1 MSAPQRVSSVVVN
14 TYGLAN
20 LGFSLMVSMT
30 SNYYA
35 FFLTDVLFM
44 PAAVMATLM
53 MVLNLLDML
62 TVPAAGVIMQKSNL
76 PWGKNRSWMLIGPPI
91 TLVTFTLIFTNPPVD
106 SVWRYVWIVIV
117 YTIAHGSYNL
127 SFGAL
132 NAMLPILGRN
142 PKDRAI
148 LSIRRL
154 QFSSVSRFIF
164 GAISMPMLLFFT
176 GGVAAVPGVRGFT
189 FTALILSSV
198 MLMMFWLVFK
208 VTEPYESGSTTR
220 AEQKKSELS
229 GKEML
234 QQLFNSP
241 PLLALIF
248 GETARNVAAFA
259 LTYTIAYYFRYVM
272 QNMALMP
279 VFMSSIAVIGVGA
292 SILVQLV
299 NKFMDKR
306 HIYTSGLF
314 LCLVGHTLAYLF
326 ARDLIT
332 FIIFMGINQ
341 IGISFM
347 MGISFAMFS
356 DCCDYGKLKTG
367 KDATPFIMNLSNLS
381 PKLGKI
387 VSSGVIGFSLAAIG
401 YVADMEYTPQL
412 AASIRAILHLVP
424 MVFIALALVITTLFN
439 KLTTARVLDIQN
451 QLRAAREAESAST
464 N

>member
-1 MSAPQRVSSVVVN
+1 M
-14 TYGLAN
+14 
-20 LGFSLMVSMT
+20 
-30 SNYYA
+30 
-35 FFLTDVLFM
+35 
-44 PAAVMATLM
+44 
-53 MVLNLLDML
+53 
-62 TVPAAGVIMQKSNL
+62 
-76 PWGKNRSWMLIGPPI
+76 
-91 TLVTFTLIFTNPPVD
+91 
-106 SVWRYVWIVIV
+106 
-117 YTIAHGSYNL
+117 
-127 SFGAL
+127 
-132 NAMLPILGRN
+132 
-142 PKDRAI
+142 
-148 LSIRRL
+148 
-154 QFSSVSRFIF
+154 
-164 GAISMPMLLFFT
+164 
-176 GGVAAVPGVRGFT
+176 
-189 FTALILSSV
+189 
-198 MLMMFWLVFK
+198 
-208 VTEPYESGSTTR
+208 
-220 AEQKKSELS
+220 
-229 GKEML
+229 
-234 QQLFNSP
+234 
-241 PLLALIF
+241 
-248 GETARNVAAFA
+248 
-259 LTYTIAYYFRYVM
+259 
-272 QNMALMP
+272 
-279 VFMSSIAVIGVGA
+279 
-292 SILVQLV
+292 QLV

-356 DCCDYGKLKTG
+356 DCLDYGKLKTG